1 MKKKL
6 FALLTCAA
14 LLTASLTGCGGGNK
28 PAESAAAP
36 AESTQ
41 AEADTKEEETKA
53 EEKAASGDT
62 KIALITMDSIDQHWV
77 TLNEGAQ
84 KAAKDL
90 GVTVTFMSPNTK
102 DDAQQIECVNN
113 AVAGGYQAIIV
124 AANGPDAISSAL
136 KEAASSGIKIV
147 YVDSPANVDAEATFS
162 TDNEAAGKT
171 AGEEMIK
178 ALSDAGITSGKIGIV
193 NVNAA
198 TDSTVKREA
207 GFRSAFEGSDFELM
221 ETQYGEGD
229 AAKSQT
235 IAENYI
241 TQGVVGIFGCNE
253 GSTTGTGNAIKASG
267 KSDIIGVGFDKS
279 DAILGLIEDGFL
291 LCTMAQ
297 NPDVMGEEGVKAAV
311 AALNGES
318 LGGKVTDTG
327 VSAIKAGG
335 ASSGSGEAAQADAG
349 AGSDIT
355 ASKEW
360 KIALITM
367 DSIDQHW
374 VTLNE
379 GAQEMAKELGVSVTF
394 MSPNTKDDAQQI
406 ECVNNAVAGNYEAI
420 IVAANGPDAISSA
433 LKEAASSGVKI
444 VYVDSPANV
453 DAEATFSTDNEAAG
467 KTAGE
472 EMMKALKDAGI
483 TSGKI
488 GIVNV
493 NAATDSTVKREAGFR
508 SAFEGSDFE
517 LMETQYGEG
526 DAAKSQTIA
535 ENYITQGVVG
545 IFGCNEGSTTGTG
558 NAIKASGKSDII
570 GVGFDKSDAI
580 MNLIN
585 DGYLLCT
592 MAQNPDVMGKE
603 GVKAAV
609 QALEGE
615 SLGGKVQD
623 TGVSVLTK

>member
-6 FALLTCAA
+6 LSLLCGVTMLAA
-14 LLTASLTGCGGGNK
+14 ALTGCGNQSADT
-28 PAESAAAP
+28 PASSEGETTEAP
-36 AESTQ
+36 A
-41 AEADTKEEETKA
+41 
-53 EEKAASGDT
+53 ASSEGGR
-62 KIALITMDSIDQHWV
+62 IALITMDSIDQHWIS
-77 TLNEGAQ
+77 LNEGAQ
-84 KAAKDL
+84 KAAGEL
-90 GVTVTFMSPNTK
+90 GVEVTFMSPNTK

-113 AVAGGYQAIIV
+113 AVAGGYKAIIV

-136 KEAASSGIKIV
+136 KEAIDAGIKVV

-162 TDNEAAGKT
+162 TDNVAAGTT

-178 ALSDAGITSGKIGIV
+178 ALDAKGITDGDIGIV

-198 TDSTVKREA
+198 TQSTVDREN
-207 GFRSAFEGSDFELM
+207 GFRKAFEGTAFNLL

-229 AAKSQT
+229 AAKSQE
-235 IAENYI
+235 IAQNYI
-241 TQGVVGIFGCNE
+241 TQNVVGIFGCNE

-267 KSDIIGVGFDKS
+267 NSDSVGVGFDKS
-279 DAILGLIEDGFL
+279 DAIQGLIKDGYL

-297 NPDVMGEEGVKAAV
+297 NPDVMGYEGVKAAV
-311 AALNGES
+311 AAMGGES

-327 VSAIKAGG
+327 VSVIDAAALGG
-335 ASSGSGEAAQADAG
+335 SAAAASGDAVK
-349 AGSDIT
+349 
-355 ASKEW
+355 ASKAW

-379 GAQEMAKELGVSVTF
+379 GAQAKAKELGVEVTF

-406 ECVNNAVAGNYEAI
+406 ECVNNAVAGKYDAI

-433 LKEAASSGVKI
+433 LNEAISAGIKV

-453 DAEATFSTDNEAAG
+453 DAEATFSTDNVAAG
-467 KTAGE
+467 TTAGE
-472 EMMKALKDAGI
+472 EMIKALEAAG
-483 TSGKI
+483 TKSGKI

-493 NAATDSTVKREAGFR
+493 NAATQSTVDREEGFR
-508 SAFEGSDFE
+508 KAFEGTDFE
-517 LMETQYGEG
+517 LLETQYGEG
-526 DAAKSQTIA
+526 DAAKSQSIA
-535 ENYITQGVVG
+535 ENYITQNVVG

-558 NAIKASGKSDII
+558 NAIKASNNSGII

-580 MNLIN
+580 MNLIG
-585 DGYLLCT
+585 DGHLLCT
-592 MAQNPDVMGKE
+592 MAQNPDVMGSM
-603 GVKAAV
+603 GVEACVK
-609 QALEGE
+609 ALEGE
-615 SLGGKVQD
+615 SLGGKVTD

>member
-6 FALLTCAA
+6 LSLLCGVTMLAA
-14 LLTASLTGCGGGNK
+14 ALTGCGSQEA
-28 PAESAAAP
+28 PAAA
-36 AESTQ
+36 EG
-41 AEADTKEEETKA
+41 EA
-53 EEKAASGDT
+53 AASADGA
-62 KIALITMDSIDQHWV
+62 KIALITMDSIDQHWIS
-77 TLNEGAQ
+77 LNEGAQ
-84 KAAKDL
+84 KAAGEL
-90 GVTVTFMSPNTK
+90 GVEVTFMSPNTK

-136 KEAASSGIKIV
+136 KEAIDAGIKVV

-162 TDNEAAGKT
+162 TDNVAAGTT

-178 ALSDAGITSGKIGIV
+178 ALEAKNITGGDIGIV

-198 TDSTVKREA
+198 TQSTVDREN
-207 GFRSAFEGSDFELM
+207 GFRKAFEGTGFNLL

-241 TQGVVGIFGCNE
+241 TQKVVGIFGCNE

-267 KSDIIGVGFDKS
+267 SSDIVGVGFDKS
-279 DAILGLIEDGFL
+279 DAIQGLIIDGYL

-297 NPDVMGEEGVKAAV
+297 NPDVMGYEGVKAAV
-311 AALNGES
+311 AAIGGES

-327 VSAIKAGG
+327 VSVIDAAALGG
-335 ASSGSGEAAQADAG
+335 AAPEASGDSV
-349 AGSDIT
+349 T
-355 ASKEW
+355 ASKAW

-379 GAQEMAKELGVSVTF
+379 GAQAKAEELGVEVTF

-406 ECVNNAVAGNYEAI
+406 ECVNNAVAGGYQAI

-433 LKEAASSGVKI
+433 LKEAIDAGIKV

-453 DAEATFSTDNEAAG
+453 DAEATFSTDNVAAG
-467 KTAGE
+467 TTAGE
-472 EMMKALKDAGI
+472 EMIKALEAAGV
-483 TSGKI
+483 TSGDI

-493 NAATDSTVKREAGFR
+493 NAATQSTVDREEGFR
-508 SAFEGSDFE
+508 KAFEGTGFN
-517 LMETQYGEG
+517 LLETQYGEG

-535 ENYITQGVVG
+535 ENYITQNVVG

-558 NAIKASGKSDII
+558 NAIKASGNDAIV

-580 MNLIN
+580 MNLIG

-592 MAQNPDVMGKE
+592 MAQNPDVMGSM
-603 GVKAAV
+603 GVEACVK
-609 QALEGE
+609 ALEGE
-615 SLGGKVQD
+615 SLGGAVTD

>member
-1 MKKKL
+1 MKRKL
-6 FALLTCAA
+6 IAMLSCVALAA
-14 LLTASLTGCGGGNK
+14 ASIAGCSSSK

-36 AESTQ
+36 AET
-41 AEADTKEEETKA
+41 TKA
-53 EEKAASGDT
+53 AEGSEAAAPSGDI

-84 KAAKDL
+84 KAAAEL

-113 AVAGGYQAIIV
+113 AVAGGYQAIVV

-136 KEAASSGIKIV
+136 KEAASAGVKLV

-178 ALSDAGITSGKIGIV
+178 ALEAAGITSGKIGIV

-198 TDSTVKREA
+198 TDSTVKREK
-207 GFRSAFEGSDFELM
+207 GFRSAFEGKGYELM

-267 KSDIIGVGFDKS
+267 NANIIGVGFDKS
-279 DAILGLIEDGFL
+279 DAIMNLINDGYL

-297 NPDVMGEEGVKAAV
+297 NPDVMGEDGVKAAV
-311 AALNGES
+311 AAIKGES

-327 VSAIKAGG
+327 VSVITKAGAQAGG
-335 ASSGSGEAAQADAG
+335 APAAQAAD
-349 AGSDIT
+349 T
-355 ASKEW
+355 AEVKASQAW

-379 GAQEMAKELGVSVTF
+379 GAQAEAEKLGVTVTF

-406 ECVNNAVAGNYEAI
+406 ECVNNAVAGGYQAI
-420 IVAANGPDAISSA
+420 VVAANGPDAISSA
-433 LKEAASSGVKI
+433 LKEAASAGVKL

-472 EMMKALKDAGI
+472 EMIKALEAAGI

-493 NAATDSTVKREAGFR
+493 NAATDSTVKREKGFR
-508 SAFEGSDFE
+508 SAFEGKGYE

-558 NAIKASGKSDII
+558 NAIKASGNANII

-592 MAQNPDVMGKE
+592 MAQNPDVMGE
-603 GVKAAV
+603 DGVKAAV
-609 QALEGE
+609 AALEGQDQ
-615 SLGGKVQD
+615 GGKVTD
-623 TGVSVLTK
+623 TGVSVIKK

>member
-1 MKKKL
+1 MKRKL
-6 FALLTCAA
+6 IAMLSCVALAA
-14 LLTASLTGCGGGNK
+14 ASIAGCSSSK

-36 AESTQ
+36 AET
-41 AEADTKEEETKA
+41 TKA
-53 EEKAASGDT
+53 AEGSEAAAPSGDI

-84 KAAKDL
+84 AEAEKL

-113 AVAGGYQAIIV
+113 AVAGGYQAIVV

-136 KEAASSGIKIV
+136 KEAVSAGVKLV

-178 ALSDAGITSGKIGIV
+178 ALEAAGITSGKIGIV

-198 TDSTVKREA
+198 TDSTVKREK
-207 GFRSAFEGSDFELM
+207 GFRSAFEGKGYELM

-267 KSDIIGVGFDKS
+267 NANIIGVGFDKS
-279 DAILGLIEDGFL
+279 DAIMNLINDGYL

-297 NPDVMGEEGVKAAV
+297 NPDVMGEDGVKAAV
-311 AALNGES
+311 AAIKGES

-327 VSAIKAGG
+327 VSVITKDGAQAGG
-335 ASSGSGEAAQADAG
+335 APAAQAAD
-349 AGSDIT
+349 T
-355 ASKEW
+355 AEVKASQAW

-379 GAQEMAKELGVSVTF
+379 GAQAEAEKLGVTVTF

-406 ECVNNAVAGNYEAI
+406 ECVNNAVAGGYQAI
-420 IVAANGPDAISSA
+420 VVAANGPDAISSA
-433 LKEAASSGVKI
+433 LKEAVSAGVKL

-472 EMMKALKDAGI
+472 EMIKALEAAGI

-493 NAATDSTVKREAGFR
+493 NAATDSTVKREKGFR
-508 SAFEGSDFE
+508 SAFEGKGYE

-558 NAIKASGKSDII
+558 NAIKASGNANII

-592 MAQNPDVMGKE
+592 MAQNPDVMGE
-603 GVKAAV
+603 DGVKAAV
-609 QALEGE
+609 AALEGQDQ
-615 SLGGKVQD
+615 GGKVTD
-623 TGVSVLTK
+623 TGVSVIKK

>member
-6 FALLTCAA
+6 LSLLCGVTMLAA
-14 LLTASLTGCGGGNK
+14 ALTGCGNQSADT
-28 PAESAAAP
+28 PASSEGETTEAP
-36 AESTQ
+36 A
-41 AEADTKEEETKA
+41 
-53 EEKAASGDT
+53 ASSEGGR
-62 KIALITMDSIDQHWV
+62 IALITMDSIDQHWIS
-77 TLNEGAQ
+77 LNEGAQ
-84 KAAKDL
+84 KAAGEL
-90 GVTVTFMSPNTK
+90 GVEVTFMSPNTK

-113 AVAGGYQAIIV
+113 AVAGGYKAIIV

-136 KEAASSGIKIV
+136 KEAIDAGIKVV

-162 TDNEAAGKT
+162 TDNVAAGTT

-178 ALSDAGITSGKIGIV
+178 ALDAKGITDGDIGIV

-198 TDSTVKREA
+198 TQSTVDREN
-207 GFRSAFEGSDFELM
+207 GFRKAFEGTAFNLL

-229 AAKSQT
+229 AAKSQE
-235 IAENYI
+235 IAQNYI
-241 TQGVVGIFGCNE
+241 TQNVVGIFGCNE

-267 KSDIIGVGFDKS
+267 NSDIVGVGFDKS
-279 DAILGLIEDGFL
+279 DAIQGLIKDGYL

-297 NPDVMGEEGVKAAV
+297 NPDVMGYEGVKAAV
-311 AALNGES
+311 AAMGGES

-327 VSAIKAGG
+327 VSVIDAAALGG
-335 ASSGSGEAAQADAG
+335 SAAAASGDAVK
-349 AGSDIT
+349 
-355 ASKEW
+355 ASKAW

-379 GAQEMAKELGVSVTF
+379 GAQAKAKELGVEVTF

-406 ECVNNAVAGNYEAI
+406 ECVNNAVAGKYDAI

-433 LKEAASSGVKI
+433 LNEAISAGIKV

-453 DAEATFSTDNEAAG
+453 DAEATFSTDNVAAG
-467 KTAGE
+467 TTAGE
-472 EMMKALKDAGI
+472 EMIKALEAAG
-483 TSGKI
+483 TKSGKI

-493 NAATDSTVKREAGFR
+493 NAATQSTVDREEGFR
-508 SAFEGSDFE
+508 KAFEGTDFE
-517 LMETQYGEG
+517 LLETQYGEG
-526 DAAKSQTIA
+526 DAAKSQSIA
-535 ENYITQGVVG
+535 ENYITQNVVG

-558 NAIKASGKSDII
+558 NAIKASNNSGII

-580 MNLIN
+580 MNLIG
-585 DGYLLCT
+585 DGHLLCT
-592 MAQNPDVMGKE
+592 MAQNPDVMGSM
-603 GVKAAV
+603 GVEACVK
-609 QALEGE
+609 ALEGE
-615 SLGGKVQD
+615 SLGGKVTD

>member
-1 MKKKL
+1 M
-6 FALLTCAA
+6 
-14 LLTASLTGCGGGNK
+14 N
-28 PAESAAAP
+28 
-36 AESTQ
+36 
-41 AEADTKEEETKA
+41 
-53 EEKAASGDT
+53 
-62 KIALITMDSIDQHWV
+62 LIND
-77 TLNEGAQ
+77 
-84 KAAKDL
+84 
-90 GVTVTFMSPNTK
+90 
-102 DDAQQIECVNN
+102 
-113 AVAGGYQAIIV
+113 GY
-124 AANGPDAISSAL
+124 
-136 KEAASSGIKIV
+136 
-147 YVDSPANVDAEATFS
+147 
-162 TDNEAAGKT
+162 
-171 AGEEMIK
+171 
-178 ALSDAGITSGKIGIV
+178 
-193 NVNAA
+193 
-198 TDSTVKREA
+198 
-207 GFRSAFEGSDFELM
+207 
-221 ETQYGEGD
+221 
-229 AAKSQT
+229 
-235 IAENYI
+235 
-241 TQGVVGIFGCNE
+241 
-253 GSTTGTGNAIKASG
+253 
-267 KSDIIGVGFDKS
+267 
-279 DAILGLIEDGFL
+279 L

-311 AALNGES
+311 AALNGET

-327 VSAIKAGG
+327 VSVITAGG
-335 ASSGSGEAAQADAG
+335 TAAASDNSAVK
-349 AGSDIT
+349 
-355 ASKEW
+355 ASQEW

-374 VTLNE
+374 VTLND
-379 GAQEMAKELGVSVTF
+379 GAQKTAEELGVSVTF

-406 ECVNNAVAGNYEAI
+406 ECVNNAVAGGYQAI

-472 EMMKALKDAGI
+472 EMIKALEAAGV

-493 NAATDSTVKREAGFR
+493 NAATDSTVKRENGFR
-508 SAFEGSDFE
+508 SAFEGKGYE

-558 NAIKASGKSDII
+558 NAIKASGNSGIV

-592 MAQNPDVMGKE
+592 MAQNPDVMGEE

-609 QALEGE
+609 KALEGE
-615 SLGGKVQD
+615 SLGGAVQD

>member
-1 MKKKL
+1 MKKS
-6 FALLTCAA
+6 LLAFLGCLT
-14 LLTASLTGCGGGNK
+14 LTAASLAGCSSSK
-28 PAESAAAP
+28 PAETSAAP
-36 AESTQ
+36 AETQ
-41 AEADTKEEETKA
+41 AAAAEEEA
-53 EEKAASGDT
+53 PAASGDT

-84 KAAKDL
+84 KAAKEL

-136 KEAASSGIKIV
+136 KEAASSGVKLV

-171 AGEEMIK
+171 AGEEMLK
-178 ALSDAGITSGKIGIV
+178 ALEAAGVTSGKIGIV

-207 GFRSAFEGSDFELM
+207 GFRSAFEGTGFELM

-267 KSDIIGVGFDKS
+267 KSDIVGVGFDKS
-279 DAILGLIEDGFL
+279 DAILNLIDDGYL

-311 AALNGES
+311 AAINGES

-335 ASSGSGEAAQADAG
+335 AAAAAAG
-349 AGSDIT
+349 TSDGDVK

-379 GAQEMAKELGVSVTF
+379 GAQATAKEVGVTVTF

-406 ECVNNAVAGNYEAI
+406 ECVNNAVAGGYDAI

-433 LKEAASSGVKI
+433 LKEAASSGVKL

-472 EMMKALKDAGI
+472 EMIKALTAAGI

-508 SAFEGSDFE
+508 SAFEGTDFE

-535 ENYITQGVVG
+535 EIYITQGVVG

-558 NAIKASGKSDII
+558 NAIKASGKSDIV

-580 MNLIN
+580 MNLIG

-592 MAQNPDVMGKE
+592 MAQNPDVMGEE

-609 QALEGE
+609 KALEGE
-615 SLGGKVQD
+615 SLGGAVQD

>member
-6 FALLTCAA
+6 LSLLCGVTMLAA
-14 LLTASLTGCGGGNK
+14 ALTGCGSQ
-28 PAESAAAP
+28 ESPAAA
-36 AESTQ
+36 EG
-41 AEADTKEEETKA
+41 EA
-53 EEKAASGDT
+53 AASADGA
-62 KIALITMDSIDQHWV
+62 KIALITMDSIDQHWIS
-77 TLNEGAQ
+77 LNEGAQ
-84 KAAKDL
+84 KAAGEL
-90 GVTVTFMSPNTK
+90 GVEVTFMSPNTK

-136 KEAASSGIKIV
+136 KEAIDAGIKVV

-162 TDNEAAGKT
+162 TDNVAAGTT

-178 ALSDAGITSGKIGIV
+178 ALEAKNITGGDIGIV

-198 TDSTVKREA
+198 TQSTVDREN
-207 GFRSAFEGSDFELM
+207 GFRKAFEGTGFNLL

-241 TQGVVGIFGCNE
+241 TQKVVGIFGCNE

-267 KSDIIGVGFDKS
+267 SSDIVGVGFDKS
-279 DAILGLIEDGFL
+279 DAIQGLITDGYL

-297 NPDVMGEEGVKAAV
+297 NPDVMGYEGVKAAV
-311 AALNGES
+311 AAIGGES

-327 VSAIKAGG
+327 VSVIDAAALGG
-335 ASSGSGEAAQADAG
+335 AAPEASGDSV
-349 AGSDIT
+349 T
-355 ASKEW
+355 ASKAW

-379 GAQEMAKELGVSVTF
+379 GAQAKAEELGVEVTF

-406 ECVNNAVAGNYEAI
+406 ECVNNAVAGGYQAI

-433 LKEAASSGVKI
+433 LKEAIDAGIKV

-453 DAEATFSTDNEAAG
+453 DAEATFSTDNVAAG
-467 KTAGE
+467 TTAGE
-472 EMMKALKDAGI
+472 EMIKALEAAGV
-483 TSGKI
+483 TSGDI

-493 NAATDSTVKREAGFR
+493 NAATQSTVDREEGFR
-508 SAFEGSDFE
+508 KAFEGTGFN
-517 LMETQYGEG
+517 LLETQYGEG

-535 ENYITQGVVG
+535 ENYITQNVVG

-558 NAIKASGKSDII
+558 NAIKASGNDAIV

-580 MNLIN
+580 MNLIG

-592 MAQNPDVMGKE
+592 MAQNPDVMGSM
-603 GVKAAV
+603 GVEACVK
-609 QALEGE
+609 ALEGE
-615 SLGGKVQD
+615 SLGGAVTD

>member
-1 MKKKL
+1 MKRKL
-6 FALLTCAA
+6 IAMLSCVALAA
-14 LLTASLTGCGGGNK
+14 ASIAGCSSSK

-36 AESTQ
+36 AET
-41 AEADTKEEETKA
+41 TKA
-53 EEKAASGDT
+53 AEGSEAAAPSGDI

-84 KAAKDL
+84 KAAAEL

-113 AVAGGYQAIIV
+113 AVAGGYQAIVV

-136 KEAASSGIKIV
+136 KEAAGAGVKLV

-178 ALSDAGITSGKIGIV
+178 ALEAAGITSGKIGIV

-198 TDSTVKREA
+198 TDSTVKREK
-207 GFRSAFEGSDFELM
+207 GFRSAFEGKGYELM

-267 KSDIIGVGFDKS
+267 NANIIGVGFDKS
-279 DAILGLIEDGFL
+279 DAIMNLINDGYL

-297 NPDVMGEEGVKAAV
+297 NPDVMGEDGVKAAV
-311 AALNGES
+311 AAIKGES

-327 VSAIKAGG
+327 VSVITKDGAQAGG
-335 ASSGSGEAAQADAG
+335 APAAQAAD
-349 AGSDIT
+349 T
-355 ASKEW
+355 AEVKASQEW

-379 GAQEMAKELGVSVTF
+379 GAQAEAEKLGVTVTF

-406 ECVNNAVAGNYEAI
+406 ECVNNAVAGGYQAI
-420 IVAANGPDAISSA
+420 VVAANGPDAISSA
-433 LKEAASSGVKI
+433 LKEAVGAGVKL

-472 EMMKALKDAGI
+472 EMIKALEAAGI

-493 NAATDSTVKREAGFR
+493 NAATDSTVKREKGFR
-508 SAFEGSDFE
+508 SAFEGKGYE

-558 NAIKASGKSDII
+558 NAIKASGNANII

-592 MAQNPDVMGKE
+592 MAQNPDVMGE
-603 GVKAAV
+603 DGVKAAV
-609 QALEGE
+609 AALEGQDQ
-615 SLGGKVQD
+615 GGKVTD
-623 TGVSVLTK
+623 TGVSVIKK

>member
-6 FALLTCAA
+6 FAMLCCMTMLA
-14 LLTASLTGCGGGNK
+14 ASLTGCGG
-28 PAESAAAP
+28 
-36 AESTQ
+36 Q
-41 AEADTKEEETKA
+41 
-53 EEKAASGDT
+53 KAAETGADASSATETASADGA

-84 KAAKDL
+84 KAAKEL
-90 GVTVTFMSPNTK
+90 GVVVDFMSPNTK

-113 AVAGGYQAIIV
+113 AVAGGYKAIIV

-136 KEAASSGIKIV
+136 KDAASQGVKIV

-162 TDNEAAGKT
+162 TDNKAAGKS

-178 ALSDAGITSGKIGIV
+178 ALEAAGVTSGDIGIV

-198 TDSTVKREA
+198 TDSCVAREE
-207 GFRSAFEGSDFELM
+207 GFRSAFDGKGYNLL

-229 AAKSQT
+229 AAKSQS

-253 GSTTGTGNAIKASG
+253 GSTAGTGNAIKASG
-267 KSDIIGVGFDKS
+267 KNVIGVGFDKS
-279 DAILGLIEDGFL
+279 DAIQNLIKDGFL

-297 NPDVMGEEGVKAAV
+297 NPDVMGYEGVKAAV
-311 AALNGES
+311 AAIGGES

-327 VSAIKAGG
+327 VSVINAAALGG
-335 ASSGSGEAAQADAG
+335 EGDALAASAV
-349 AGSDIT
+349 T

-379 GAQEMAKELGVSVTF
+379 GAQAKAAELGVKVDF

-406 ECVNNAVAGNYEAI
+406 ECVNNAAAGGYDAI
-420 IVAANGPDAISSA
+420 MVAANGPDAISSA
-433 LKEAASSGVKI
+433 LKDASSKGIKI

-453 DAEATFSTDNEAAG
+453 DAEATFSTDNKAAG
-467 KTAGE
+467 KSAGE
-472 EMMKALKDAGI
+472 EMIKALEAAGV
-483 TSGKI
+483 TSGDI
-488 GIVNV
+488 GIINV
-493 NAATDSTVKREAGFR
+493 NAATDSCVAREEGFR
-508 SAFEGSDFE
+508 SAFDGKGYN
-517 LMETQYGEG
+517 LLETQYGEG
-526 DAAKSQTIA
+526 DAAKSQSIA
-535 ENYITQGVVG
+535 ENYVTQGVVG
-545 IFGCNEGSTTGTG
+545 IFGCNEGSTTGAG
-558 NAIKASGKSDII
+558 NAIKASGNSGII

-580 MNLIN
+580 MNLIA
-585 DGYLLCT
+585 DGNLLCT
-592 MAQNPDVMGKE
+592 MAQNPDVMGSK
-603 GVKAAV
+603 GVEACV
-609 QALEGE
+609 RALEGE
-615 SLGGKVQD
+615 SLGGEVVD